1 MDDAGATFAL
11 AASHV
16 STHSASYA
24 GGVRALR
31 APAVSAH
38 NLLYLAGCIV
48 DVAVGEG
55 ALWLRG
61 STHTARQRLTS
72 IT

>member
-24 GGVRALR
+24 GWVCAHG
-31 APAVSAH
+31 APAVSAQ
-38 NLLYLAGCIV
+38 NLLFLAGSIV

-55 ALWLRG
+55 ART
-61 STHTARQRLTS
+61 STPPRSTLEVAPAL
-72 IT
+72 